1 MQASR
6 PGCAEKS
13 IYWYLKQSADIA
25 VHVID
30 AGQKE
35 HKLNG
40 ESQVQ

>member
-6 PGCAEKS
+6 PSWAEKA
-13 IYWYLKQSADIA
+13 IYCYLKQSADIA

-30 AGQKE
+30 AEQKE

-40 ESQVQ
+40 E